1 MNGVKKLPQDKN
13 HIVELKNKK
22 EEVNRIISNLY
33 EDKINGVL
41 SQDTFI
47 ILLRKYEKEKKEYDK
62 NLKKAKMK
70 TEKDNEDVSREQF
83 SIIMNELLKF
93 DTITGEN
100 KSIVFKLID
109 KIIID
114 DRNISIK
121 YKFKIE

>member
-1 MNGVKKLPQDKN
+1 MNGVEKLSQDKN
-13 HIVELKNKK
+13 YITELKNKK

-62 NLKKAKMK
+62 ILRKAKMK
-70 TEKDNEDVSREQF
+70 TEKDHESISRAQF
-83 SIIMNELLKF
+83 LIIMNELLKF
-93 DTITGEN
+93 DTITEEN

-121 YKFKIE
+121 YKFKIV

>member
-1 MNGVKKLPQDKN
+1 MKK
-13 HIVELKNKK
+13 KK

-62 NLKKAKMK
+62 NLKKARMK
-70 TEKDNEDVSREQF
+70 TEKDNEGISREQF
-83 SIIMNELLKF
+83 SIIMAELLKF
-93 DTITGEN
+93 DTITQEN
-100 KSIVFKLID
+100 KSLVFKLID

-121 YKFKIE
+121 YKFKIV

>member
-1 MNGVKKLPQDKN
+1 MKKSSQDKN
-13 HIVELKNKK
+13 YIADLKKKK
-22 EEVNRIISNLY
+22 EEVDRIISNLY
-33 EDKINGVL
+33 EDKINRVL

-47 ILLRKYEKEKKEYDK
+47 ILLRKYEKEKKEHEK
-62 NLKKAKMK
+62 NLRKAKMK
-70 TEKDNEDVSREQF
+70 TEKDSEGISREQF

-93 DTITGEN
+93 DTITEDN

-121 YKFKIE
+121 YKFKIV

>member
-1 MNGVKKLPQDKN
+1 MNGVQKSSQDKN
-13 HIVELKNKK
+13 YIAKLKKKK

-62 NLKKAKMK
+62 NLRKAKMK
-70 TEKDNEDVSREQF
+70 TEKDNEGISREQF

-93 DTITGEN
+93 DTITEDN

-121 YKFKIE
+121 YKFKIA

>member
-1 MNGVKKLPQDKN
+1 M
-13 HIVELKNKK
+13 KNKK

-62 NLKKAKMK
+62 NLRKAKMK
-70 TEKDNEDVSREQF
+70 TEKDNEGISIEEF
-83 SIIMNELLKF
+83 LIIMNELLKF
-93 DTITGEN
+93 ETITEDN

-121 YKFKIE
+121 YKFKIA

>member
-1 MNGVKKLPQDKN
+1 M
-13 HIVELKNKK
+13 KNKK

-62 NLKKAKMK
+62 NLRKAKMK
-70 TEKDNEDVSREQF
+70 TEKDNKCISIEQF
-83 SIIMNELLKF
+83 LIIMNELLKF
-93 DTITGEN
+93 DTITEEN

-121 YKFKIE
+121 YKFKIA

>member
-1 MNGVKKLPQDKN
+1 MSGIEKSSQDKN
-13 HIVELKNKK
+13 YIAELKKKK

-62 NLKKAKMK
+62 NLRKAKMK
-70 TEKDNEDVSREQF
+70 TEKDNEGITTEQM

-93 DTITGEN
+93 DTITQEN

-121 YKFKIE
+121 YKFKIA

>member
-1 MNGVKKLPQDKN
+1 M
-13 HIVELKNKK
+13 KNKK
-22 EEVNRIISNLY
+22 EKVNRIISNLY
-33 EDKINGVL
+33 EDKINGIL

-47 ILLRKYEKEKKEYDK
+47 ILLRKYEKEKKEYDN

-70 TEKDNEDVSREQF
+70 IQKDDEGISKEEF

-93 DTITGEN
+93 DIITEEN

-121 YKFKIE
+121 YKFKIA

>member
-13 HIVELKNKK
+13 HIAELKKKK

-62 NLKKAKMK
+62 NLRKAKMK
-70 TEKDNEDVSREQF
+70 TEKDNEGISREQF
-83 SIIMNELLKF
+83 SMIMNQLLKF
-93 DTITGEN
+93 DTITEEN

-121 YKFKIE
+121 YKFKTA

>member
-1 MNGVKKLPQDKN
+1 MSGIEKSSQDKN
-13 HIVELKNKK
+13 YIAELKKKK

-47 ILLRKYEKEKKEYDK
+47 ILLRKYEKENKEYDK
-62 NLKKAKMK
+62 NLRKAKMK
-70 TEKDNEDVSREQF
+70 TEKDNESISREQF

-93 DTITGEN
+93 DTITEEN

-121 YKFKIE
+121 YKFKTV

>member
-1 MNGVKKLPQDKN
+1 MNGVEKLSQDKN
-13 HIVELKNKK
+13 YIADLKKKK

-62 NLKKAKMK
+62 TLRKAKMK
-70 TEKDNEDVSREQF
+70 TERDNEGISREQF

-93 DTITGEN
+93 DTITEEN

-121 YKFKIE
+121 YKFKIA

>member
-1 MNGVKKLPQDKN
+1 M
-13 HIVELKNKK
+13 KNKK

-47 ILLRKYEKEKKEYDK
+47 ILLRKYEKEKQEYDK
-62 NLKKAKMK
+62 NLRKAKMK
-70 TEKDNEDVSREQF
+70 TEKDNEGISKEQF

-93 DTITGEN
+93 DTITEEN

-114 DRNISIK
+114 DRNINIK
-121 YKFKIE
+121 YKFKIA

>member
-1 MNGVKKLPQDKN
+1 MNGVEKSSQDKN
-13 HIVELKNKK
+13 YIAELKNKK
-22 EEVNRIISNLY
+22 EEVNKIISNLY

-47 ILLRKYEKEKKEYDK
+47 ILLRKYEKEKKVYDK
-62 NLKKAKMK
+62 NLRKAKMK
-70 TEKDNEDVSREQF
+70 TEKDNEGISREQF

-93 DTITGEN
+93 DTITQEN

-121 YKFKIE
+121 YKFKIA

>member
-1 MNGVKKLPQDKN
+1 MNGIEKISKDKN
-13 HIVELKNKK
+13 YISDLKNKK
-22 EEVNRIISNLY
+22 EEVDRIISNLY

-47 ILLRKYEKEKKEYDK
+47 ILLRKYEKEKKEYEK
-62 NLKKAKMK
+62 NLQKTKLK
-70 TEKDNEDVSREQF
+70 TEKDNRNISIEQML
-83 SIIMNELLKF
+83 IIMNELLKF
-93 DTITGEN
+93 DTITEEN

-121 YKFKIE
+121 YKFKIA

>member
-1 MNGVKKLPQDKN
+1 M
-13 HIVELKNKK
+13 KNKK

-33 EDKINGVL
+33 EDKINGIL

-62 NLKKAKMK
+62 NLRNAKIK
-70 TEKDNEDVSREQF
+70 TEKDDEGISGEQF
-83 SIIMNELLKF
+83 SVIMNQLLKF
-93 DTITGEN
+93 DRITEEN

-114 DRNISIK
+114 DKNISIK
-121 YKFKIE
+121 YKFKIT